1 MDDRPHQE
9 EQSIEQ
15 SMTSHEEERV
25 PHRNTLLPAS
35 FLWTSAICTAFSSI
49 NLLLLPPFPPRARI
63 GLGVIV
69 VLLTFSASAAHLR
82 SFWRNGTDR
91 RMESNHIMRLLAGVE
106 QEQEWMIRQEHSIMD
121 HHWGLRTSWKNLHG
135 LP

>member
-9 EQSIEQ
+9 RQNLEQSV
-15 SMTSHEEERV
+15 TSDEDERV
-25 PHRNTLLPAS
+25 PHRNMLLPAS

-63 GLGVIV
+63 GVGVMV

-82 SFWRNGTDR
+82 SFWKNGTDR
-91 RMESNHIMRLLAGVE
+91 RMESDHIMRHLAGAE
-106 QEQEWMIRQEHSIMD
+106 QEQERMIRHDKSIMD
-121 HHWGLRTSWKNLHG
+121 HPWGLRTSWKNLHG